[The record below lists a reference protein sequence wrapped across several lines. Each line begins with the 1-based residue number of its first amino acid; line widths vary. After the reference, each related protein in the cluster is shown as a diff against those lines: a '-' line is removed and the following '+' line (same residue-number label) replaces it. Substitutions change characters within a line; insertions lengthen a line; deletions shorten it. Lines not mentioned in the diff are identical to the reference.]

1 MAKEKNQNVINLLW
15 TGGWDSTFRLLQ
27 LILMEKKKVQ
37 PYYIMDPDRSS
48 LGYELR
54 AMQKIKNQLFMTHPD
69 LRDLLFQ
76 TIFIEKHFIP
86 PNKSISDAFKRLRK
100 HVPFGAQY
108 EWLSSFASVAGVKAL
123 EIGAERATGQI
134 ADFMGKRLIKTQ
146 EDGMTLYKID
156 EQLADTDVY
165 TLFKYYRFPIREIS
179 KVDMREISIR
189 NGFDHLMELTWFCHH
204 PRRNGKPCGICTPCI
219 QAFKFVMKFRLPFFS
234 RLRFYFRMLLNRDQF
249 KLGFPVCYR
258 LLFGMKSFFS
268 RGEKE
273 NHIS

>member
-1 MAKEKNQNVINLLW
+1 MATEKSQNVINLLW

-54 AMQKIKNQLFMTHPD
+54 AMQKIKNQLFMTRPD

-86 PNKSISDAFKRLRK
+86 SNKSISDAFKRLRK
-100 HVPFGAQY
+100 HVPFGVQY
-108 EWLSSFASVAGVKAL
+108 EWLSRFASVAGVKSL

-146 EDGMTLYKID
+146 EDGMTFYKID
-156 EQLADTDVY
+156 EQLADTDAY
-165 TLFKYYRFPIREIS
+165 TLFKYYRFPIREVS
-179 KVDMREISIR
+179 KIDMREISIR
-189 NGFDHLMELTWFCHH
+189 NAFDHLMELTWFCHH
-204 PRRNGKPCGICTPCI
+204 PRRHGKPCGVCTPCI
-219 QAFKFVMKFRLPFFS
+219 QAFKFGMKFRLPFS
-234 RLRFYFRMLLNRDQF
+234 TRLRYHLRPFLNLDQF
-249 KLGFPVCYR
+249 KKHFPVCYR
-258 LLFGMKSFFS
+258 FLARIKNVFF
-268 RGEKE
+268 RRK
-273 NHIS
+273 